1 MEILLSIVCIIV
13 VFVICGRA
21 VIMDVRNPKPLM
33 ENGDKRFDD
42 VKKVKT
48 RSIFHVEVR

>member
-33 ENGDKRFDD
+33 ENGDKRFDE
-42 VKKVKT
+42 VTKVKT
-48 RSIFHVEVR
+48 RSIFYSEVR